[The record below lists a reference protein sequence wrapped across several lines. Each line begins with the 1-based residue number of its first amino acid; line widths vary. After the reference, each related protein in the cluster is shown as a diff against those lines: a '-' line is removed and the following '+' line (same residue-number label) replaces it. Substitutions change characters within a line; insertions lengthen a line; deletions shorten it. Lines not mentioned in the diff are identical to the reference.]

1 MALSKYARRWA
12 FGSNSDSLSPEEAGF
27 FSTAQ
32 QLGGLGDGRRCVLKF
47 ARITTAGLR
56 EDACQYDFEF
66 VNFTAGVVDNTWID
80 TDFTALE
87 GFLDSWWTTVKAKC
101 SPNIILDQYR
111 WFKFGPALPLSAKGN
126 EEPGPPVRVTERNVA
141 GTNVTAGM
149 LPWQVALSVTFK
161 TAVRKRWGRIYVAG
175 ATMDQIDGYG
185 RINAST
191 MTSLANATDTLF
203 ASATANDYA
212 PVVYSPTRRSAY
224 GIEAVQVDDV
234 PDVIRSRR
242 LRETGARTIVST

>member
-12 FGSNSDSLSPEEAGF
+12 FGSNSDQLTPEEAGF

-66 VNFTAGVVDNTWID
+66 VNFTGGVVDNTWID
-80 TDFTALE
+80 TDFSALE
-87 GFLDSWWTTVKAKC
+87 GFLDTWWTAVKAKC

-111 WFKFGPALPLSAKGN
+111 WFKFGPSLPLSAKGN

-141 GTNVTAGM
+141 GTDTLAGM

-161 TAVRKRWGRIYVAG
+161 TAVRKRWGRIHSQRLRACRVLS
-175 ATMDQIDGYG
+175 DQAERVRDRSRPGG
-185 RINAST
+185 R
-191 MTSLANATDTLF
+191 
-203 ASATANDYA
+203 
-212 PVVYSPTRRSAY
+212 
-224 GIEAVQVDDV
+224 
-234 PDVIRSRR
+234 RSRR
-242 LRETGARTIVST
+242 HPFAPSPRDWRADHQRHVASCFTR